1 MYLCGMKIK
10 ADSIIFDL
18 DGTLWDSTGTVA
30 QAWQAAIQQV
40 DFVTE
45 TMTQAKV
52 QSITGLPYD
61 VIFQTLFPDL
71 SGKERETLKKICAIE
86 ELAYMKRFGGQLY
99 EGLVATLD
107 YLKEK
112 YRLFIVSNC
121 QSGYIEAFLEHHQM
135 GRYFDDFACF
145 GDAKKSKAE
154 NIRQVVSRNGLTS
167 PVYVG
172 DTQGDCDASAANN
185 IPFIYATY
193 GFGQADKQHA
203 RIEKIMDLRH
213 LL

>member
-1 MYLCGMKIK
+1 MSIQ

-30 QAWQAAIQQV
+30 KAWQAAIKKV

-45 TMTQAKV
+45 SITQAKV
-52 QSITGLPYD
+52 QSITGLQYD
-61 VIFQTLFPDL
+61 VIFQRLFPDL
-71 SGKERETLKKICAIE
+71 SEEKREELKKHCAAE
-86 ELAYMKRFGGQLY
+86 ELAYMRNYGGQLY
-99 EGLVATLD
+99 EGLEETLR

-121 QSGYIEAFLEHHQM
+121 QSGYIEAFLAHHAVEH
-135 GRYFDDFACF
+135 FFEDFACF
-145 GDAKKSKAE
+145 GDAEKPKAE
-154 NIRQVVSRNGLTS
+154 NIRQIIFRNGLST

-172 DTQGDCDASAANN
+172 DTQGDCDASAANG
-185 IPFIYATY
+185 IPFVFASY
-193 GFGQADKQHA
+193 GFGQVDKQDA
-203 RIEKIMDLRH
+203 RIDRITDLRE